1 MSKNSEANV
10 AEFFTGNAN
19 DNRGQ
24 IFLKLAMNPSDILFG
39 VQTPRTWEEVRSFIS
54 VVNFNEKPKPKAR
67 EQYYDEDVHWE
78 IYQFIEDVAKWHK
91 FINMSTK
98 DAAQIIGR
106 TPRARTTI
114 QLQKDQAARR
124 QQLQQQAAQQAA
136 QAEQQRAEQ
145 QRADATRQAEAR
157 KRYEAAQAQTQTRE
171 REQYKANLVA
181 AEQKRVATANRKQ
194 EKEEKSYASEQKY
207 LARKRDEAEAESE
220 RRQAAEL
227 AEARQAEAAEQAA
240 QRELP
245 YKTFVEKQATAV
257 EHVAEQAAKRNAA
270 AERELAEQR
279 QVFDELYGGAYLGDP
294 ELRSWYLRTI
304 AKMNYMPLYVKN
316 LYNAFFN
323 MVGPNEQQLNL
334 DSPIVQG
341 QFGKY
346 RINLKKTN
354 ENDYLFEKALPH
366 ITQKT
371 RVWTSQNEFITPG
384 DEEYFE
390 ILYKNIVNGSTPNRH
405 WNPSTNAKE
414 FNINDDKLVQELLR
428 QSLEIQMPTFEDIS
442 NDDDIIINNKY
453 AARDSAHNLI
463 WKKDGVNNI
472 NAKQAF
478 DTLTADKCYTSSINA
493 TPEQCQNFIQQCI
506 LSDSDAAC
514 QKAFATQKLF
524 SNIDKE
530 SIKNIHPYIAYKI
543 LQKLQFYGIKK
554 FDKTANRDLIKVI
567 DANTWGQEVAPKIS
581 FVKTVSDK
589 QKLIEYLQLLVDYCN
604 SNPAI
609 FNNDYSGETQEA
621 FNYPEIQD
629 PYGLKTP
636 LVDITRSIN
645 DTSFV
650 PITSNISRLNQR
662 LKFIVRQPIL
672 SRVAPMQF
680 MAGPQLSP
688 PMSVMIGGGN
698 VIPQYYTA
706 MYAKHS
712 GALALRSVYIRNLE
726 RLQRYNKD
734 LSVESKAKIVSLLEE
749 LYETEV
755 KVLKYINLIEKYNSL
770 SDLFPNS
777 QEKMF
782 NPKLLDKITQKYETM
797 LQKKE
802 RRENTIM
809 DVLETLVKSVK
820 EQTPETVERVSL
832 PNPIANTEF

>member
-1 MSKNSEANV
+1 MSKSSSDV

-19 DNRGQ
+19 DTRGS
-24 IFLKLAMNPSDILFG
+24 IFYKLAMTPADTSFS
-39 VQTPRTWEEVRSFIS
+39 VQTPRTWEDVRSFMS
-54 VVNFNEKPKPKAR
+54 VANFNEKPSA
-67 EQYYDEDVHWE
+67 QYRDEDVHWE
-78 IYQFIEDVAKWHK
+78 IYQFIVDVAKWHR
-91 FINMSTK
+91 FVNMTT
-98 DAAQIIGR
+98 AQIMQKSPRVQQIVRSR
-106 TPRARTTI
+106 T
-114 QLQKDQAARR
+114 
-124 QQLQQQAAQQAA
+124 
-136 QAEQQRAEQ
+136 
-145 QRADATRQAEAR
+145 EAP
-157 KRYEAAQAQTQTRE
+157 QPQ
-171 REQYKANLVA
+171 N
-181 AEQKRVATANRKQ
+181 
-194 EKEEKSYASEQKY
+194 
-207 LARKRDEAEAESE
+207 
-220 RRQAAEL
+220 
-227 AEARQAEAAEQAA
+227 
-240 QRELP
+240 
-245 YKTFVEKQATAV
+245 
-257 EHVAEQAAKRNAA
+257 
-270 AERELAEQR
+270 
-279 QVFDELYGGAYLGDP
+279 GGAYLSNPDIKA
-294 ELRSWYLRTI
+294 WYFRTI
-304 AKMNYMPLYVKN
+304 GKFNEMPMYVKN
-316 LYNAFFN
+316 IYSAFFN
-323 MVGPNEQQLNL
+323 MVGPNGQFEIG
-334 DSPIVQG
+334 SPIVQE
-341 QFGKY
+341 QLDNY
-346 RINLKKTN
+346 RVNLKKD
-354 ENDYLFEKALPH
+354 NDGKIHLFAQALPR
-366 ITQKT
+366 IVSST
-371 RVWTSQNEFITPG
+371 RVWTSQNK
-384 DEEYFE
+384 FE
-390 ILYKNIVNGSTPNRH
+390 QGAVDFFQNLYEDIINGNKTVGGWNKNIATYFR
-405 WNPSTNAKE
+405 
-414 FNINDDKLVQELLR
+414 INNDKLVQELLR
-428 QSLEIQMPTFEDIS
+428 QSLEIPMPTFEDIS

-463 WKKDGVNNI
+463 WKKDGVNNL
-472 NAKQAF
+472 NAKESF
-478 DTLTADKCYTSSINA
+478 NTLTAADKCYTSSISANA
-493 TPEQCQNFIQQCI
+493 TECQNFIQRCI

-543 LQKLQFYGIKK
+543 LQKLQFYGIKQ
-554 FDKTANRDLIKVI
+554 FDKTANRTLVKVI
-567 DANTWGQEVAPKIS
+567 DANTWKQEVAPKIS
-581 FVKTVSDK
+581 FVKPIS
-589 QKLIEYLQLLVDYCN
+589 QGLIDYLQLLVDYCN

-672 SRVAPMQF
+672 SRVNPMQF

-688 PMSVMIGGGN
+688 QMAPIQFMASSQMSNMMGGGN

-820 EQTPETVERVSL
+820 EQTPETLERVSL